1 MVIPENCYIYI
12 SILVAAIYLAFI
24 IIGYH
29 KGFLYELVNMVY
41 TVLALAAA
49 WFASP
54 VFAKVFPLIDLNKM
68 GTEAMMLNK
77 LIDLNN
83 TVNIAAYF
91 LIIFLILKVL
101 YIFIS
106 LILKSINKIPILGGF
121 NQTLG
126 CITGVFNATI
136 VSLAITM
143 LLGLPLFKNGK
154 DAIDHSVLKYI
165 SGFSRSALTFVS
177 EKITSSK
184 LPDRPDGFDID
195 SYREEFRKWLESF

>member
-106 LILKSINKIPILGGF
+106 LILKSINKIGRAH
-121 NQTLG
+121 
-126 CITGVFNATI
+126 V
-136 VSLAITM
+136 
-143 LLGLPLFKNGK
+143 
-154 DAIDHSVLKYI
+154 
-165 SGFSRSALTFVS
+165 
-177 EKITSSK
+177 
-184 LPDRPDGFDID
+184 
-195 SYREEFRKWLESF
+195 